1 MKRILCL
8 MALAFAGFVMLTGEA
23 SAQSVC
29 YRWSAFPEERFRL
42 NVKLDSTLSKD
53 LEERTFQ
60 HANQTAHSVFGKHV
74 GVCGHETMATVTG
87 TVVKATPGAG
97 SPNNNGPTGSHLGMR
112 THSVRVATAI
122 GIFCKEV
129 TLDCSSEEKSATP
142 LTWICF
148 SRNEWDVTHLAP
160 STLTQVDPTLDPLCS
175 FFQDGTFLTTPPA
188 TGGASGLQ
196 NP

>member
-8 MALAFAGFVMLTGEA
+8 MGLAFAGIVMMSGAA
-23 SAQSVC
+23 SAQLVC
-29 YRWSAFPEERFRL
+29 YKWSAFPEERFRL
-42 NVKLDSTLSKD
+42 NVKLDSSLSLD
-53 LEERTFQ
+53 LEERTFH

-74 GVCGHETMATVTG
+74 GVCGPQTMATVTG

-97 SPNNNGPTGSHLGMR
+97 GAANNGPTGSHLGMR
-112 THSVRVATAI
+112 THSVRVATGV

-148 SRNEWDVTHLAP
+148 SRNEWDVTHVAP
-160 STLTQVDPTLDPLCS
+160 STLTQVDATTDPLCS
-175 FFQDGTFLTTPPA
+175 IFQDSLQTPPLTA
-188 TGGASGLQ
+188 GASGLQ
-196 NP
+196 QP